1 MNEITEYEVIV
12 SDAALAMLD
21 SHIEFLARVNVQ
33 AAANLM
39 DEILDDI
46 ASLSQFPER
55 FPVFESEFISYGRYR
70 KMLSAKRYLVIYEV
84 DMNDVCVDYIV
95 DCRQDYEWLLLM

>member
-1 MNEITEYEVIV
+1 MSEITEYEVVI

-21 SHIEFLARVNVQ
+21 SHIEFLARVSIN

-39 DEILDDI
+39 DEILSDI

-55 FPVFESEFISYGRYR
+55 FPYFESEFIPHGRYR
-70 KMLSAKRYLVIYEV
+70 KMLSAKRYLLLYEV
-84 DMNDVCVDYIV
+84 DRNEVCIDYIV
-95 DCRQDYEWLLLM
+95 DCRQDYEWLM